1 MIQLNREQ
9 QYKGPLFN
17 VTRVTLEN
25 AEGKH
30 VSRDVI
36 EHPGAACVVPMIDK
50 DTVLLVEQWRIGAK
64 RALWE
69 IPAGTLDPGEDPL
82 ACAARELEEETG
94 YKAGKLEHLF
104 TMYPSPGILDE
115 KMHIFIATELTK
127 GEQKLD
133 DDEEIALAHRP
144 VGIDQP
150 GSGRREKLA
159 EGHRPVFRLRQH
171 PFHRV
176 LGISALGNEDHPAL
190 RISLPRVT
198 RRGDADYPTFLNNT

>member
-133 DDEEIALAHRP
+133 DDEEIVLKP
-144 VGIDQP
+144 FT
-150 GSGRREKLA
+150 
-159 EGHRPVFRLRQH
+159 FR
-171 PFHRV
+171 
-176 LGISALGNEDHPAL
+176 DL
-190 RISLPRVT
+190 RIQLK
-198 RRGDADYPTFLNNT
+198 ANNIKDGKTIATLGYLMVFKPWLGKE

>member
-9 QYKGPLFN
+9 VFKGPLFN

-25 AEGKH
+25 AEGKQ
-30 VSRDVI
+30 VSRDVV

-115 KMHIFIATELTK
+115 KMHIFVATELTK
-127 GEQKLD
+127 GEQNLD
-133 DDEEIALAHRP
+133 DDEEIVLKP
-144 VGIDQP
+144 FT
-150 GSGRREKLA
+150 
-159 EGHRPVFRLRQH
+159 FR
-171 PFHRV
+171 
-176 LGISALGNEDHPAL
+176 DL
-190 RISLPRVT
+190 RIQLK
-198 RRGDADYPTFLNNT
+198 ANNIKDGKTIATLGYLMVFKPWLGKE